1 MTTSAGSGKGDS
13 PSFDSVEAGVVAVGD
28 VSRPGSAETRMYS
41 ISEHCSPDASGGH
54 SAADRRRS
62 FAAMSPSR
70 LSSSPP
76 TIEHIDVENF
86 DDDDDDDEEEE
97 EEIEETNNMIE

>member
-1 MTTSAGSGKGDS
+1 MTTSAGSGKDDS
-13 PSFDSVEAGVVAVGD
+13 SSFDSVEAGVVGVCD

-41 ISEHCSPDASGGH
+41 ISENRVMDASGGH

-70 LSSSPP
+70 LSISPP
-76 TIEHIDVENF
+76 TIEDIDVENF
-86 DDDDDDDEEEE
+86 DDDDDDEEKE
-97 EEIEETNNMIE
+97 EETNNMSELVVS